1 MKTGTLLSL
10 ISSKS
15 LYIECRDC
23 GHNTVKPGGDFSA
36 ILGASAAVKDVIARI
51 TCTKC
56 RKSKPGEVRVVPLG
70 YKPESHHA

>member
-23 GHNTVKPGGDFSA
+23 GHSSVKPVGNFIT
-36 ILGASAAVKDVIARI
+36 ILGASAAVKYVIARI
-51 TCTKC
+51 ICSKC

-70 YKPESHHA
+70 YKPEGHNV

>member
-1 MKTGTLLSL
+1 MKTGTLLTM

-23 GHNTVKPGGDFSA
+23 GHSSVKPVGDFIA
-36 ILGASAAVKDVIARI
+36 HLDASAAVKDVIARI
-51 TCTKC
+51 TCSKC

-70 YKPESHHA
+70 YKPESQHV